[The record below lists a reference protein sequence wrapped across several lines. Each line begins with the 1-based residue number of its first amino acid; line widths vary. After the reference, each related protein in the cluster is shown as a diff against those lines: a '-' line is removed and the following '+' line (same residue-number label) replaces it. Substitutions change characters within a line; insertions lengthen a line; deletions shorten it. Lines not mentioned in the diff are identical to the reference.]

1 MCSTTG
7 YGGECLQVFIKF
19 LIGEKIIIKYVNH
32 PSDWSL
38 IYHLSALAQFTQLCS
53 DESGDHA
60 LEHLL

>member
-1 MCSTTG
+1 MP
-7 YGGECLQVFIKF
+7 VFIKF

-38 IYHLSALAQFTQLCS
+38 IYHLVSALAQLTQLCS
-53 DESGDHA
+53 DESGDDA